1 MIITVLVADKQLIGV
16 NKRQILIGDVMAS
29 LESTYE
35 RIIYYLL
42 DLLEDEH
49 MGMYAEAI
57 KLIKEEFDVEL

>member
-1 MIITVLVADKQLIGV
+1 MIITVLVADKQLIGA
-16 NKRQILIGDVMAS
+16 NKRQILIGDAMAS

>member
-1 MIITVLVADKQLIGV
+1 MDIKGILSKR
-16 NKRQILIGDVMAS
+16 NKLNGDVMAS

>member
-16 NKRQILIGDVMAS
+16 NKRQILIGDAMAS